1 MYVFST
7 MLGHTTLICTVSGI
21 PIHCMLMM
29 CAPLHFNACPQHSSE
44 EVIRW
49 EESKKWQKKLTT
61 LRAKLMEKSRE
72 VDEVHKQSKSL
83 KDIIER

>member
-1 MYVFST
+1 MYNKWHSY
-7 MLGHTTLICTVSGI
+7 
-21 PIHCMLMM
+21 
-29 CAPLHFNACPQHSSE
+29 PLYAHDVCPAALDVCPQHSSE

-49 EESKKWQKKLTT
+49 EESKKWQKKLAT